1 MTSADRRT
9 RTTSATGAVS
19 GAPVGVGDDDLP
31 RVVLVTGAS
40 SGIGRAT
47 ALRLARPGGVL
58 ALAARGEEGLAAVAA
73 QCRELG
79 ARVSTHALDVGDDAA
94 VEACVADVVRR
105 EGRLDAAVTSAAVVA
120 YGDFTEVPAEVFDR
134 VLRTDVLGT
143 ANVARHAL
151 RRFREQGD
159 GTLLIMGSVLGQISA
174 PWMSAYTTSKWALRG
189 LARAL
194 VIENRPHRDV
204 HVRVVSPGGVET
216 PVYRRAATYL
226 GRHGKPPFP
235 VYAPETVADR
245 VVRVLAKPASARRD
259 TRAGWANPVM
269 VAGFTLLPGVYDAL
283 VRPGLSVFGL
293 DFRRVADTTGHV
305 FTPSER
311 AEPRGEDAPVRRRT
325 RAAR

>member
-1 MTSADRRT
+1 MTRADRRT
-9 RTTSATGAVS
+9 RTTSSTGALR
-19 GAPVGVGDDDLP
+19 GAPVGGGADDLP

-47 ALRLARPGGVL
+47 AVRLARPGAAL
-58 ALAARGEEGLAAVAA
+58 ALVARGEQGLAAVAA
-73 QCRELG
+73 ECRELG
-79 ARVSTHALDVGDDAA
+79 ARVSTHPLDVADDAA

-120 YGDFTEVPAEVFDR
+120 YGDFTEVPADVFER
-134 VLRTDVLGT
+134 VIRTDVVGT

-159 GTLLIMGSVLGQISA
+159 GTLLLMGSVLGQIAA
-174 PWMSAYTTSKWALRG
+174 PWMSPYSTSKWAVRG
-189 LARAL
+189 FARGL
-194 VIENRPHRDV
+194 VIENRPYRDV

-245 VVRVLAKPASARRD
+245 VVRVLAKPATAQRD

-269 VAGFTLLPGVYDAL
+269 VAGFTLLPGVYDAA
-283 VRPGLSVFGL
+283 VRPALWLLGI
-293 DFRRVADTTGHV
+293 DRKRVADTSGHV
-305 FTPSER
+305 FDPSER
-311 AEPRGEDAPVRRRT
+311 SEPQGVDAPARRRT